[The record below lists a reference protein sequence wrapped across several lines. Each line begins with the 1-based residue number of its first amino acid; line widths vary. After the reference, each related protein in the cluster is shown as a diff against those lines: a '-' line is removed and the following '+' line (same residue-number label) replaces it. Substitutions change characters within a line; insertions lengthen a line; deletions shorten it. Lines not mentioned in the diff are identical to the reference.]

1 MNVELSSKA
10 IRFYN
15 RLNEPMRSRIA
26 AALHKLEEEPPQGD
40 IKVLSGQDGFRV
52 RVGKYRILFLV
63 ADSVVRVH
71 DIGLRGQIY
80 KGR

>member
-1 MNVELSSKA
+1 MNVELSPKA

-15 RLNEPMRSRIA
+15 RLNEPMRSRIST
-26 AALHKLEEEPPQGD
+26 ALHKLEEEPPKGD
-40 IKVLSGQDGFRV
+40 IRALIGGNWFRV
-52 RVGKYRILFLV
+52 RVGKYRILFAV
-63 ADSVVRVH
+63 ADNVVRVH

>member
-1 MNVELSSKA
+1 MNVELSPKS

-15 RLNEPMRSRIA
+15 RLNEPMRSRIS

-40 IKVLSGQDGFRV
+40 IKALNDGNWFRV
-52 RVGKYRILFLV
+52 RVGKYRILFSV
-63 ADSVVRVH
+63 AGSVVRVH
-71 DIGLRGQIY
+71 EIGLRGQIY

>member
-1 MNVELSSKA
+1 MNVELSPKA
-10 IRFYN
+10 VKFCK

-40 IKVLSGQDGFRV
+40 IKALSGEDGYRA
-52 RVGKYRILFLV
+52 RVGKYRILFDILD
-63 ADSVVRVH
+63 DSVYVH